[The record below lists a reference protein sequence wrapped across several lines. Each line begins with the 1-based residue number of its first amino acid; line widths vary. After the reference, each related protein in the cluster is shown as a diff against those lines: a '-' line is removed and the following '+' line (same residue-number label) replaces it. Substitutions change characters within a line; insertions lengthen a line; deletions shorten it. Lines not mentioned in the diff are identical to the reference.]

1 MTPPPSYF
9 TQPND
14 TGTVTMHPRSL
25 VRLAAMLAAVAP
37 GSLAAQYGSGRE
49 VTFTIRVEN
58 VSTPNT
64 LKLSNGMTAPAPT
77 APLLWTITDDGNPL
91 FSVGQPDR
99 GHGLERLAEDGNPGV
114 LADYIAANVKSI
126 VHSGVVTMPAGDKA
140 AGPITPGK
148 AYEFTVS
155 AAPGQRLTIAMMF
168 GQSNDLFY
176 APGTK
181 AIALFDGKGQPVT
194 ADITSQLQ
202 LWDAGTEVNEEP
214 GLGTNQAPRQSA
226 PNTGPTEKGKVTLV
240 KDPFRYP
247 SVSEV
252 VRVSV
257 KPSVSTAS
265 K

>member
-1 MTPPPSYF
+1 MISA
-9 TQPND
+9 
-14 TGTVTMHPRSL
+14 RIAL
-25 VRLAAMLAAVAP
+25 IAAAMAP
-37 GSLAAQYGSGRE
+37 ASLFAQYGSGRE
-49 VTFTIRVEN
+49 VTFTVRVEN
-58 VSTPNT
+58 VSTANT

-91 FSVGQPDR
+91 FTVGQPDR

-114 LADYIAANVKSI
+114 LADYITASVKS
-126 VHSGVVTMPAGDKA
+126 VAHSGVVTIPSGDKS

-155 AAPGQRLTIAMMF
+155 AAPGQRLTLAMMF

-176 APGTK
+176 APGAK
-181 AIALFDGKGQPVT
+181 AIALFDAKGQPVA

-214 GLGTNQAPRQSA
+214 GLGANQAPRQAA
-226 PNTGPTEKGKVTLV
+226 PNTGPSEKGKVTLV
-240 KDPFRYP
+240 KDQFRYP
-247 SVSEV
+247 SASEV